1 MPGLFDA
8 LKEGTFSLFAGPQDP
23 RVAPGTGR
31 SEALIQAGLAT
42 IASQSSDPLEAIAA
56 GIATGRQ
63 AGQAAQERQL
73 GLQQQAQLAGFVQE
87 AGFDRA
93 GLTSVFMRVLAS
105 GDIESA
111 KAVSEILKSMPDPG
125 AGAVNRQRIETIASA
140 APQGASLPAGIEAD
154 TPIQVQQ
161 DPRTGKIF
169 WETATPTVPSEPDF
183 STDQRLKGGVM
194 HQVIVDRNGVEVQDL
209 GPVPTGGA
217 GGAQGQINRNLASAM
232 QQAEET
238 LSTVDEELANPIV
251 NILGGVARG
260 GGIAGNLANMAL
272 GAISPRGQMA
282 MAASDQWTAATVRL
296 LSGAQM
302 TEVERQGYR
311 AAYLPQGG
319 ERPEVSAQ
327 KAAARGALAA
337 LFAEG
342 DGIPTVGDLNA
353 ILTEAGLPLPGP
365 LDPDN
370 PFAGLV
376 PGDGSGS

>member
-1 MPGLFDA
+1 
-8 LKEGTFSLFAGPQDP
+8 
-23 RVAPGTGR
+23 
-31 SEALIQAGLAT
+31 
-42 IASQSSDPLEAIAA
+42 
-56 GIATGRQ
+56 
-63 AGQAAQERQL
+63 
-73 GLQQQAQLAGFVQE
+73 
-87 AGFDRA
+87 
-93 GLTSVFMRVLAS
+93 MRVLAS

-111 KAVSEILKSMPDPG
+111 KAVSEILKSMPDPN

-140 APQGASLPAGIEAD
+140 APQGAPLPAGIEAD

-161 DPRTGKIF
+161 DPRNGQIF

-194 HQVIVDRNGVEVQDL
+194 HQIIVDRNGVEVQDL

-232 QQAEET
+232 QQ
-238 LSTVDEELANPIV
+238 V
-251 NILGGVARG
+251 GGVARG